1 MKTLC
6 STITLILVVTIS
18 FAQTAES
25 LKKSIQEHYT
35 AIHSGD
41 IDAVLSHHLQEFT
54 LFPNDGSALWEPGWE
69 ETYEKMGATFAFPKT
84 NVTMKHFSSQIYN
97 NVGVATFYLDGY
109 HGDVNGLWRVT
120 AVWVWTD
127 GTWKES
133 HHHESELKY

>member
-6 STITLILVVTIS
+6 STITLLLIVTIS

-25 LKKSIQEHYT
+25 LKKRIQEHYT

-41 IDAVLSHHLQEFT
+41 SNAVRSHHLQEFT

-69 ETYEKMGATFAFPKT
+69 ETYKKMGATFEFPKT

-109 HGDVNGLWRVT
+109 HGDVNALWRVT
-120 AVWVWTD
+120 AVWVWRD
-127 GTWKES
+127 GAWKES